1 MTRHT
6 QGSNL
11 FWFDGQGAPKP
22 RGLVAL
28 EGAVVSCRTVVNR
41 TGEKPHALTIEL
53 SPDALEASSRQ
64 HLTIAAISEELQVG
78 VWVTPL
84 WAGVGVVVWAL
95 FFLPCGVGGCG
106 VLHNGMGLA
115 AISEELQVGVL
126 GMWSR
131 V

>member
-1 MTRHT
+1 MQNGAVRVCPALRPYLLHLRFLPPRT

-11 FWFDGQGAPKP
+11 FWFEGQGAPKP

-53 SPDALEASSRQ
+53 SPDALESSSRQ

-78 VWVTPL
+78 LWVRASAKKTCT
-84 WAGVGVVVWAL
+84 GDRHCV
-95 FFLPCGVGGCG
+95 
-106 VLHNGMGLA
+106 
-115 AISEELQVGVL
+115 
-126 GMWSR
+126 
-131 V
+131 